1 MQLEALFPFSKV
13 GISGINQMG
22 GNYMENPANPKL
34 CVMGGF
40 FRQSHFCTD
49 SSVARCIKV
58 CCKELAAGVDVK
70 SERCEGFK
78 QKHLCLQPGQAERV
92 VLGKVISGAAG
103 NSSG

>member
-1 MQLEALFPFSKV
+1 
-13 GISGINQMG
+13 MG
-22 GNYMENPANPKL
+22 TIWKIAANPKL
-34 CVMGGF
+34 GVTGGF

-49 SSVARCIKV
+49 SSVIPV

-70 SERCEGFK
+70 RERCEGFE

>member
-1 MQLEALFPFSKV
+1 M
-13 GISGINQMG
+13 
-22 GNYMENPANPKL
+22 
-34 CVMGGF
+34 
-40 FRQSHFCTD
+40 
-49 SSVARCIKV
+49 KV
-58 CCKELAAGVDVK
+58 CCTELAAGVDVK